1 MRGELGRGAGGVVFV
16 AWHAEYDRTAAVKLF
31 TGAPKSASGAITR
44 LKRDAQAA
52 GALGHPNI
60 AAVLGVGDHEGFPW
74 VATEFVPG
82 VSLGQVLRGR
92 ALLPIERVL
101 DVWRQMCEGLAHAHR
116 EGVLH
121 LDLKPSDVRLAPTGE
136 VKLVDFG
143 SWHLK
148 ALEQGVAGDGGLHY
162 RAPELLT
169 GRKPDH
175 RADIF
180 SVAAIIYELVAYRK
194 AFPGDTTTDVVR
206 GITRSE
212 PDLACLPRSAFTP
225 GFERVLAASLARQ
238 PDSRHPSFE
247 EVHADLVQLV
257 RETAPRLREQA
268 GEASEAT
275 APERDQLLS
284 NVTRAR
290 AEDRLEDALDSCR
303 KLLERDSEDE
313 AARRAMGEIEA
324 VLVEREVDALVG
336 MALAY
341 AADGQ
346 LELAMGIAEKVER
359 LAPWSPRY
367 LQLQVYLDDETA
379 RHRADDLVA
388 VARAHAA
395 AGRRTDAEASVR
407 EALQVLPGHTAAV
420 RLVDELADAATA
432 PGVAVAVPAPEVA
445 PEVPVPP
452 PALEPAPQPAAEPAS
467 ERAPEPERASPP
479 EPSEPLVV
487 EPLAIEASEAEPAP
501 AEALPEEPEAARAAE
516 PASVP
521 EPSTAAA
528 GTVEAA
534 EPEPEPTAVPT
545 ATAEPGEPAA
555 LAKALPV
562 PPEAAPVPPE
572 VPAAV
577 PERPQVQAPETSPA
591 PAETPPA
598 LAGPAPPAPPETPA
612 ASAESRANEAGR
624 LSAAALQRFLDDD
637 HEKARQLVERA
648 LALDP
653 RNKKALEL
661 EKILRVLG

>member
-16 AWHAEYDRTAAVKLF
+16 AWHPEYDRTAAVKLF
-31 TGAPKSASGAITR
+31 TAAPKGVSGAIAR

-60 AAVLGVGDHEGFPW
+60 AAVLGVGDHEGWPW

-148 ALEQGVAGDGGLHY
+148 ALEQGVAGDAGLHY

-180 SVAAIIYELVAYRK
+180 SVGAIVYELVAYRK
-194 AFPGDTTTDVVR
+194 AFPGDSTTDVVR

-238 PDSRHPSFE
+238 PESRHPSFE

-257 RETAPRLREQA
+257 RETAPRLREKA
-268 GEASEAT
+268 GEAIESA
-275 APERDQLLS
+275 APEREELLAS
-284 NVTRAR
+284 VTRAR
-290 AEDRLEDALDSCR
+290 AEDRLEDALDGCR

-313 AARRAMGEIEA
+313 AARKAMGEIEA
-324 VLVEREVDALVG
+324 VLLEREVDALVG

-341 AADGQ
+341 AADGH
-346 LELAMGIAEKVER
+346 LELATGIAEKVER

-367 LQLQVYLDDETA
+367 LQLQVYLDEESA

-388 VARAHAA
+388 LARTHAA
-395 AGRRTDAEASVR
+395 AGRRAEADASVR
-407 EALQVLPGHTAAV
+407 EALQVLPGHASAV
-420 RLVDELADAATA
+420 RLVDELADAETS
-432 PGVAVAVPAPEVA
+432 PGAVAVASPAAPDLPGEAPLVAEPLPSEPEVA
-445 PEVPVPP
+445 PAAEPVPVVE
-452 PALEPAPQPAAEPAS
+452 PALAAAATETVEPVALATEAVEVVSPDTPSPEAAPAAEPHAEVEPAPGAEPAAEPAS
-467 ERAPEPERASPP
+467 AAETAPAVEAAPA
-479 EPSEPLVV
+479 V
-487 EPLAIEASEAEPAP
+487 EPP
-501 AEALPEEPEAARAAE
+501 AEVAAE
-516 PASVP
+516 PALSAEAPPALPPEGPAPAP
-521 EPSTAAA
+521 EPVMAAA
-528 GTVEAA
+528 VAA
-534 EPEPEPTAVPT
+534 
-545 ATAEPGEPAA
+545 AA
-555 LAKALPV
+555 
-562 PPEAAPVPPE
+562 EAAP
-572 VPAAV
+572 
-577 PERPQVQAPETSPA
+577 APEI
-591 PAETPPA
+591 
-598 LAGPAPPAPPETPA
+598 APPPPPKAPA
-612 ASAESRANEAGR
+612 ASAESRAAEAGT
-624 LSAAALQRFLDDD
+624 LSAAALQRFLEDD
-637 HEKARQLVERA
+637 HDKARQLVERA